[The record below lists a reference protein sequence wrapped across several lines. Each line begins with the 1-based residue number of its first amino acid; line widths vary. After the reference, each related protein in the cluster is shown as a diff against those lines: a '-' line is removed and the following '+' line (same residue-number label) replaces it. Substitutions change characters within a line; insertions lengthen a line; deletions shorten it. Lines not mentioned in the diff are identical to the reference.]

1 MDTERS
7 VPIFSAQ
14 AVHADLD
21 LASAVSRVLASH
33 WYVLGQESVAF
44 ETEFAAYLGAAHCVG
59 VANGTDALELA
70 LRALGV
76 ARGDRVVTVANAGF
90 YSSAAAH
97 AMGAVPVYVD
107 VDPQTLCMSP
117 QGLARALQYRPAA
130 VVVTHLYGQMADV
143 AALAALCADAGVP
156 LIEDCAQAHGA
167 AYAGRMAGTWG
178 TVGCYSFYP
187 TKNLGAVGDGGAL
200 VTHDASLAA
209 RLRMLRQYGWTSKY
223 TVGEPGG
230 RNSRLD
236 ELQAAVLRVK
246 LPHLERH
253 NAMRRN
259 IARRYN
265 EALADL
271 PLRLPLPAGDSH
283 AMHLYV
289 VRSAQRDALRQHLR
303 VHGVASEVHYP
314 VPDNAQPA
322 YPQPHGGDPLP
333 VTHVAVSSVL
343 TLPCFP
349 GLSDADVAQVIGA
362 VRSFFADGS
371 AAC

>member
-1 MDTERS
+1 MDSDRS
-7 VPIFSAQ
+7 VPMFSAQ

-21 LASAVSRVLASH
+21 LASAVTRVLTSH
-33 WYVLGQESVAF
+33 WYVLGQESMAF
-44 ETEFAAYLGAAHCVG
+44 EAEFAAYLGVAHCIG

-70 LRALGV
+70 LRGLGV
-76 ARGDRVVTVANAGF
+76 ARGDQVVTVANAGF
-90 YSSAAAH
+90 YGSTAAH
-97 AMGAVPVYVD
+97 AIGAVPVYVD

-117 QGLARALQYRPAA
+117 DGLARALRGRPAA
-130 VVVTHLYGQMADV
+130 VVVTHLYGQMADI
-143 AALAALCADAGVP
+143 ATLAALCADAGVP

-167 AYAGRMAGTWG
+167 AHEGRMAGAFG
-178 TVGCYSFYP
+178 AVGCYSFYP

-200 VTHDASLAA
+200 VTHDAQLAA
-209 RLRMLRQYGWTSKY
+209 RLRTLRQYGWTSKY

-236 ELQAAVLRVK
+236 ELQAAVLRAK

-253 NAMRRN
+253 NAMRRG

-265 EALADL
+265 DALAGL
-271 PLRLPLPAGDSH
+271 PLRLPLPDANH

-289 VRSAQRDALRQHLR
+289 VRCAQRDALREHLR
-303 VHGVASEVHYP
+303 AHGVASEVHYP
-314 VPDNAQPA
+314 VPDDLQPA
-322 YPQPHGGDPLP
+322 YPQPQGGGLLP
-333 VTHVAVSSVL
+333 VTHEAVATVL

-349 GLSDADVAQVIGA
+349 GMADADVMQVIGA
-362 VRSFFADGS
+362 VRSFFAAGT